1 MPERSAVPSTAP
13 NPDPPVPPEY
23 PLWLLKRAWQNGH
36 RAITEAIRI
45 YDITPTQ
52 VGALNHLLHEPGL
65 SGAQLA
71 RRLLV
76 TPQAAQLALTALDR
90 RGLIERRPD
99 PNHGRIVRTYLTP
112 EGRRITKVSM
122 NRSLKAENQ
131 YLSVLSE
138 EERNLLVDFLT
149 RLANQ
154 ASRTR
159 ASANGSHTTAGMD

>member
-1 MPERSAVPSTAP
+1 MPQRSAPTSAAPTA
-13 NPDPPVPPEY
+13 DPRVPPEY

-36 RAITEAIRI
+36 RAISEAIRI

-90 RGLIERRPD
+90 RGLIERKPD
-99 PNHGRIVRTYLTP
+99 PNHGRIVRTYLTA
-112 EGRRITKVSM
+112 EGRRVTKLSM
-122 NRSLKAENQ
+122 HRSLTAENQ
-131 YLSVLSE
+131 YLAVLDE
-138 EERNLLVDFLT
+138 EERSTLVGFLT

-154 ASRTR
+154 PADRRT
-159 ASANGSHTTAGMD
+159 SANGSETTPEI